1 MSCETSSRVVAI
13 PIVVEPV
20 VVELPL
26 PVVPVEATNVEVA
39 VSVAVHARDRLC
51 HHPSKPRGDLRV
63 VSYSAS

>member
-1 MSCETSSRVVAI
+1 MSCETSSRVVTI

-26 PVVPVEATNVEVA
+26 PVVPVEVTNVEVA
-39 VSVAVHARDRLC
+39 VSVAVCARDRLY
-51 HHPSKPRGDLRV
+51 HRPSKSRDDLGV